1 MKGLAIILPYY
12 KRTELTK
19 LCFKSLER
27 QRKKFGFN
35 VFVCGDD
42 TTIVPKSFKVV
53 KCDNNPLGNKLNT
66 LLKETKGFDAV
77 TVIGSD
83 DFVSDSIFEYFATL
97 DLSKEVY
104 YGFDN
109 CHIYSVWDDKL
120 GTNTSYSRS
129 GNTIGVARLWTKP
142 TLEKMNYT
150 LWTAERN
157 SGLDSDSKNRML
169 SKGIKEISL
178 PYADHFLVD
187 VKQDYNITSP
197 EIVNTCDVFDDVNM
211 IVARLGKIGNDILQL
226 PKGETKQKKRIKFI
240 PMIKSDKVKVIFIKE
255 CDSIKVGDV
264 KNLPKKTAKDVV
276 KMGFA
281 NYVLEETKPAPKKR
295 TRKTTKK

>member
-1 MKGLAIILPYY
+1 MKNLAIILPYY

-27 QRKKFGFN
+27 QRKKFGFT

-66 LLKETKGFDAV
+66 LLKATKGFDAV

-83 DFVSDSIFEYFATL
+83 DFISDSVFELFNTL

-104 YGFDN
+104 YGFN
-109 CHIYSVWDDKL
+109 NIHIYSVWHDKL
-120 GTNTSYSRS
+120 ATDSAYCKS
-129 GNTIGVARLWTKP
+129 GHTIGVCRLWTKP

-150 LWTAERN
+150 LWTVSKEN
-157 SGLDSDSKNRML
+157 GLDGDSKRNMNV
-169 SKGIKEISL
+169 KGIKEIIL
-178 PYADHFLVD
+178 PYADHFIVD

-197 EIVNTCDVFDDVNM
+197 DLVNTCDTIEDVNM
-211 IVARLGKIGNDILQL
+211 IVARLGKIGNEILSL
-226 PKGETKQKKRIKFI
+226 ETGSTRQIKRQKMSREQRKQIKR
-240 PMIKSDKVKVIFIKE
+240 D
-255 CDSIKVGDV
+255 
-264 KNLPKKTAKDVV
+264 
-276 KMGFA
+276 
-281 NYVLEETKPAPKKR
+281 R
-295 TRKTTKK
+295 RK